1 MAEHSFVRVH
11 KSYMVATG
19 KIDGIEGN
27 ELFIQSHRVPISR
40 HYRDGVMETLL
51 TNKFWKK

>member
-1 MAEHSFVRVH
+1 MAEHGFVRVH

-40 HYRDGVMETLL
+40 HYRDGVMESLL